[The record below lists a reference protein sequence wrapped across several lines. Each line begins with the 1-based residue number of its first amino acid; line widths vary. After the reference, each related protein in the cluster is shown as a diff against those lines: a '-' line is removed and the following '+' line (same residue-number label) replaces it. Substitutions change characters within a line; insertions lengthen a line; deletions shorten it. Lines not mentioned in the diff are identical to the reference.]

1 MRWGCA
7 FWRTFPLC
15 SLSCQ
20 APACGGKL
28 GSKNGFEVRL
38 RKVSVPGERSLAC
51 GCEGAGWLATP
62 RCRPRVCPSPY
73 LATCLVAQSGGRM
86 WLNIIIVCSV
96 HRLSAG
102 GPQGRVGGGF
112 GQHKAP
118 ISTANWACLA
128 VCRSWVGLKPGPA

>member
-1 MRWGCA
+1 MCWGWA
-7 FWRTFPLC
+7 PSLFPLLSGP
-15 SLSCQ
+15 SLWWE
-20 APACGGKL
+20 AGLKEWL
-28 GSKNGFEVRL
+28 GVRL
-38 RKVSVPGERSLAC
+38 QEASVPGERSLAC

-73 LATCLVAQSGGRM
+73 LATWLVAQSGGRM
-86 WLNIIIVCSV
+86 WLNIIIVCLV

-128 VCRSWVGLKPGPA
+128 VCRSWGGLRPGPA